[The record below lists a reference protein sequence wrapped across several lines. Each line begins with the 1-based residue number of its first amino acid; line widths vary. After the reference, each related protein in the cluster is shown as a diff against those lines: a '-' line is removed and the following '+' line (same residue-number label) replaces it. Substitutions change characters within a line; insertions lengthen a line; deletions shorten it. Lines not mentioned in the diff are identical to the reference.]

1 MQYPP
6 GCKDA
11 NDVLREH
18 GPAKLTELI
27 LNAKPMWTDEVARMG
42 DVPDTGPE
50 ERYRLGIPE
59 LDHHG
64 FRITLPAFWPII
76 GPYGSGKSVALRQV
90 LCLLRQRRRWPCLLT
105 SFEEKIKPRY
115 QRDLRRNLIGRAM
128 LPDHSWTTE
137 EIAAADAEID
147 QGFGFL
153 QRAKG
158 KVLDVE
164 CLLDR
169 IEYAVRVYGVRVVAI
184 DPANEV
190 RLNVPQGQHK
200 TDYLSDF
207 MMRLKDLGE
216 DDGLLTICCAH
227 VSKASA
233 EKRLQRK
240 QLLTLNDGEDS
251 RHWGGK
257 ADIGW
262 CVWREIDGPTLLH
275 IDKLKDHE
283 TMGRPTLCELELDRA
298 LNQFRVSRIGYDNV
312 KPTGAD

>member
-1 MQYPP
+1 M
-6 GCKDA
+6 
-11 NDVLREH
+11 
-18 GPAKLTELI
+18 
-27 LNAKPMWTDEVARMG
+27 
-42 DVPDTGPE
+42 
-50 ERYRLGIPE
+50 
-59 LDHHG
+59 
-64 FRITLPAFWPII
+64 
-76 GPYGSGKSVALRQV
+76 
-90 LCLLRQRRRWPCLLT
+90 
-105 SFEEKIKPRY
+105 
-115 QRDLRRNLIGRAM
+115 
-128 LPDHSWTTE
+128 
-137 EIAAADAEID
+137 
-147 QGFGFL
+147 
-153 QRAKG
+153 
-158 KVLDVE
+158 
-164 CLLDR
+164 
-169 IEYAVRVYGVRVVAI
+169 RVYGVRVVGI

-216 DDGLLTICCAH
+216 DYGLLTICCAH

-262 CVWREIDGPTLLH
+262 CVWRDIDGPTLLH